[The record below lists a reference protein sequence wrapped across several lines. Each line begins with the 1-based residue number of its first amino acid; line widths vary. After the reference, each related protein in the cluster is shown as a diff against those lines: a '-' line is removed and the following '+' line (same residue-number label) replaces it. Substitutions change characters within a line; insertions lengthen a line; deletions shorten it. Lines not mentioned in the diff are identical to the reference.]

1 MDASMDLGDMVGKL
15 EDEIVKLK
23 RKIEILDRDCKDYL
37 SKLET
42 AGKWGQRLLE
52 ENADLKKKVKESNNV
67 DIQELREEFKDS
79 LRQLEA
85 EITKLEREN
94 EALKAGGGAG
104 GAAPKKIQRGMSD
117 ALAQNDEMMA
127 RIDELENDNRQL
139 QRKLDQARDQIQ
151 SLDNDGGRGAVT
163 ASSKSGEG
171 FHAKGVFQSAFGY
184 IQRDRLHKK
193 LEEEGQRADELE
205 MQLTNLQD
213 AQKKA
218 GDTEEKLKR
227 EFAEIQK
234 FAQQQRALKYGAQ
247 AQLQDIGM
255 KNDNLQGEMLRMQQK
270 LRKMEDAPNTAM
282 GHNEKIQVLK
292 GAAPALNSLYADLK
306 AGVDDI
312 AWLTTED
319 DSDDSGGG
327 SGSDSSSEPGDPSMY
342 SKYLDAV
349 GKDAPDG
356 QKLKLP
362 KGITE
367 ESVEGEVGEVSS
379 VPGGKSAYKGKEKSA
394 YGGGGGKIASA
405 YDTMSKR
412 ERKVVKMTINETH
425 KKLMGAFRLIEVLQQ
440 HVAKLTEELEY
451 LEGAASMAKKINFYM
466 GLGFVFLSS
475 GVVILFAIMIST
487 CDK

>member
-15 EDEIVKLK
+15 EDEIAKLK
-23 RKIEILDRDCKDYL
+23 RKNEILDRDCKDYL

-52 ENADLKKKVKESNNV
+52 ESADLKKKLKETNSV

-85 EITKLEREN
+85 EINKLEREN
-94 EALKAGGGAG
+94 EALKAGGGAVG
-104 GAAPKKIQRGMSD
+104 KAAPKMQRGMSD

-127 RIDELENDNRQL
+127 RIDELEKENRQL
-139 QRKLDQARDQIQ
+139 KRKLDQARDQIQ
-151 SLDNDGGRGAVT
+151 KLDSDEGGRGGVPA
-163 ASSKSGEG
+163 ASTTKSGEG
-171 FHAKGVFQSAFGY
+171 FNAKSVFQSAFGY
-184 IQRDRLHKK
+184 IQRDRLHKR

-205 MQLTNLQD
+205 MQLTNLQE

-218 GDTEEKLKR
+218 ADTEAKLKQ

-255 KNDNLQGEMLRMQQK
+255 KNDNMQGEMLRMQQK

-342 SKYLDAV
+342 SKYLSAV
-349 GKDAPDG
+349 GKDAPDSAVEM
-356 QKLKLP
+356 P
-362 KGITE
+362 KAITE
-367 ESVEGEVGEVSS
+367 ESVEGEVGRASCAS
-379 VPGGKSAYKGKEKSA
+379 GGKSAYKGKEKSA
-394 YGGGGGKIASA
+394 YGGGKIPSA

-466 GLGFVFLSS
+466 GLGFVILSS
-475 GVVILFAIMIST
+475 GVIVLFAVMIST
-487 CDK
+487 CEK